1 MPHRPAAATVVV
13 TGASGWLG
21 QNLVRALAAE
31 RERVRCLVPRDDQA
45 SPLALI
51 APVVEVVVGDVRDPA
66 TADRLFD
73 GVGAEAA
80 VFHAAAVIHPTRS
93 TREFFDVNV
102 GGTQNALDRARRS
115 GAARFV
121 HVSPTRRSASTPR
134 PTRCSPRTPRT
145 TPIWATA
152 CPSTRP
158 SSCPA
163 GARPGRRAHG
173 HGAGA
178 VVLRPLPAAPPE
190 PVLPH
195 HPPAGSRWWATA
207 RSAARWPTPTTWSR
221 ACCGPR
227 WPTRRPANVLGGG
240 RPPYELRE
248 ILATVRRALE
258 AEGLPTSGPE
268 TLRLPWAAARLAEQL
283 DRLAQA
289 RGRYLQPLHV
299 LGELNHT
306 IACDV
311 SRARAELGY
320 EPTVEL
326 KRACGPASAGAS
338 TTGSSSDGPDRPSPG
353 AAATS
358 ARSWPSAPWP
368 RVTGSASSTS
378 TRRCPWPSADR
389 QEYVAGDVRDLS
401 ALRPPT
407 ASTWCSTTWPRCRWP
422 RTATCS
428 GR

>member
-1 MPHRPAAATVVV
+1 VTDSIPDPAGVPTGPAAATVVV

-31 RERVRCLVPRDDQA
+31 RERVRCLVPSDDQA

-51 APVVEVVVGDVRDPA
+51 SPTVEVVVGDVRDPA

-102 GGTQNALDRARRS
+102 GGTQNVLDRARRS

-121 HVSPTRRSASTPR
+121 HVSSNSPFGVNASPDEVFTEDSPYAPYLGYGQSKYEAEQLVQRAHDRGDVPTVMVRAPWFYGPYQPSRQSQFFRTIRRGRFPLVGDGTQRRSMAYTGNLVQGLLRAEVADKAPGNAY
-134 PTRCSPRTPRT
+134 
-145 TPIWATA
+145 WVAD
-152 CPSTRP
+152 
-158 SSCPA
+158 
-163 GARPGRRAHG
+163 AR
-173 HGAGA
+173 
-178 VVLRPLPAAPPE
+178 
-190 PVLPH
+190 
-195 HPPAGSRWWATA
+195 
-207 RSAARWPTPTTWSR
+207 
-221 ACCGPR
+221 
-227 WPTRRPANVLGGG
+227 
-240 RPPYELRE
+240 PYELRE
-248 ILATVRRALE
+248 VLATVRRALA

-268 TLRLPWAAARLAEQL
+268 TLRLPRAAARLAEQL

-326 KRACGPASAGAS
+326 EEGMRASI
-338 TTGSSSDGPDRPSPG
+338 R
-353 AAATS
+353 
-358 ARSWPSAPWP
+358 
-368 RVTGSASSTS
+368 
-378 TRRCPWPSADR
+378 
-389 QEYVAGDVRDLS
+389 
-401 ALRPPT
+401 
-407 ASTWCSTTWPRCRWP
+407 WCLDH
-422 RTATCS
+422 
-428 GR
+428 GEQL